1 VTELILNVCA
11 VSLVVAMTIAAMI
24 AIGIMIYGLIK
35 LFKEVLK

>member
-1 VTELILNVCA
+1 MSERILEICG

-35 LFKEVLK
+35 LVMEMRK